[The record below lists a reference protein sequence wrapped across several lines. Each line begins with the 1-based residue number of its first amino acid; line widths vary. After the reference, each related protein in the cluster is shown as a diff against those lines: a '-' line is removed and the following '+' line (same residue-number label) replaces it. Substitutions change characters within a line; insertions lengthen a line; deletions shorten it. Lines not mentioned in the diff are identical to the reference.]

1 MDVSVCNFYE
11 TVRNEK
17 QHEWSKAKQSKE
29 KKWNKKDRRRK
40 N

>member
-17 QHEWSKAKQSKE
+17 QHEWSKAKQREEMK
-29 KKWNKKDRRRK
+29 
-40 N
+40 